1 MKGDAVI
8 KLIGTAY
15 KRDDYTTKEF
25 FDYWRDT
32 HAAISAKSGPI
43 RGYVASEV
51 IRKLHNPNNPDGEG
65 EIQVDGFVEQW
76 WDDEETFEAA
86 MSSENE
92 SKAWD
97 DVLNYAKP
105 TGQFWVVKEHVYIPP
120 PITGPGSLTNNVWV
134 A

>member
-1 MKGDAVI
+1 MI

-15 KRDDYTTKEF
+15 KRDDFTTREF
-25 FDYWRDT
+25 FDYWRDK
-32 HAAISAKSGPI
+32 HAAISAKSGPL

-51 IRKLHNPNNPDGEG
+51 IRSLDNPNNPTGEG

-76 WDDEETFEAA
+76 WDDEETFNRA

-92 SKAWD
+92 SAAWE

-134 A
+134 DC